1 MSGFFRTFWPYVH
14 RYRWIIALAYLASLL
29 ATLITLSIGL
39 FINARLDMVL
49 ADPDLI
55 QTLGEFI
62 SIIVVFIV
70 VSAVLNFTRIYAMA
84 WAGARYI
91 HDLRRDVFA
100 KILNRGELLID
111 DESSGELQTRVIA
124 DTTALDKFLSVTL
137 PSLFTTAISLVGS
150 VAGVLYINT
159 TLALLCGLGAI
170 VLCIPLVLFIN
181 PLRKR
186 GEHIQAAMAL
196 AGRQAGEAFR
206 NSSMVHAFNQSG
218 RERARFKD
226 SSDDIATHSLAAV
239 RLQTLI
245 STVVNTCM
253 FILLVMIIWFGALQI
268 ERDEASIGELV
279 SFAYFAILL
288 ISSGIGLV
296 EIVTGLGVAV
306 GNTRKIVDILNV
318 PNDPLHE
325 GARSISSA
333 VRIEFL
339 DVSYQYPTRN
349 MEALSH
355 VNLSL
360 EPGQRI
366 AFVGT
371 SGSGKSTFF
380 KLLLRLHEPT
390 SGKIVGDGID
400 ASEYSLKSWR
410 TQFGFVP
417 QTEYLI
423 SGSVSENIGYGKTD
437 PTREEIEAAAMSAN
451 AHEFITELPDSYETD
466 LGEVGSRL
474 SGGQKQRIS
483 LARAILV
490 KPRIYLLDEATSSLD
505 AESEQAVES
514 ALDRL
519 AATSTL
525 LIIAHRLHTVR
536 HADRIVVLDAGCIVA
551 EGTHEELHASQ
562 PVYQKLISAY
572 RQ

>member
-1 MSGFFRTFWPYVH
+1 MSGFFHTFWPYVY

-29 ATLITLSIGL
+29 TTVIALSIGL

-49 ADPDLI
+49 ADPELI
-55 QTLGEFI
+55 DTLGEFI

-70 VSAVLNFTRIYAMA
+70 INAVLTFISRYAMA
-84 WAGARYI
+84 WTGARYI
-91 HDLRRDVFA
+91 HNLRRDVFA
-100 KILNRGELLID
+100 KILTRGELLID

-124 DTTALDKFLSVTL
+124 DTAALDKFLSGTL
-137 PSLFTTAISLVGS
+137 PSLFTTAIRLIGS

-170 VLCIPLVLFIN
+170 VLCIPLAFFIN
-181 PLRKR
+181 PLRKL
-186 GEHIQAAMAL
+186 GERTQTAMAL

-206 NSSMVHAFNQSG
+206 NSSMVHAFNQIG
-218 RERARFKD
+218 KERARFKD
-226 SSDDIATHSLAAV
+226 SSDDIATHTFAAV
-239 RLQTLI
+239 RLQTII
-245 STVVNTCM
+245 STVVNTCL
-253 FILLVMIIWFGALQI
+253 FILIGMIIWFGALQI
-268 ERDEASIGELV
+268 ERDEASIAELA
-279 SFAYFAILL
+279 SFTYFAILL
-288 ISSGIGLV
+288 ISSGIMLV
-296 EIVTGLGVAV
+296 EIVTGLGVTV

-325 GARSISSA
+325 GARTISSA

-339 DVSYQYPTRN
+339 DVSYQYPTRK

-360 EPGQRI
+360 EPGKRI

-400 ASEYSLKSWR
+400 ASEYSLQSWR
-410 TQFGFVP
+410 SQFGFVP

-437 PTREEIEAAAMSAN
+437 PTQEEIESAAMSAN
-451 AHEFITELPDSYETD
+451 AHEFISDLPDSYETD

-490 KPRIYLLDEATSSLD
+490 KPGIYLLDEATSSLD
-505 AESEQAVES
+505 AESEQAVER
-514 ALDRL
+514 AIDRL
-519 AATSTL
+519 AATSTVL
-525 LIIAHRLHTVR
+525 VIAHRLHTVR
-536 HADRIVVLDAGCIVA
+536 HADQIVVLDAGRIVA
-551 EGTHEELHASQ
+551 TGTHEELHASQ
-562 PVYQKLISAY
+562 PIYQKLISTY

>member
-1 MSGFFRTFWPYVH
+1 MVGMHFNQSGR
-14 RYRWIIALAYLASLL
+14 
-29 ATLITLSIGL
+29 AT
-39 FINARLDMVL
+39 
-49 ADPDLI
+49 
-55 QTLGEFI
+55 
-62 SIIVVFIV
+62 
-70 VSAVLNFTRIYAMA
+70 
-84 WAGARYI
+84 W
-91 HDLRRDVFA
+91 RDVFA
-100 KILNRGELLID
+100 KILTRF
-111 DESSGELQTRVIA
+111 SGELQTRVIA
-124 DTTALDKFLSVTL
+124 NTTALDKFVGKLA
-137 PSLFTTAISLVGS
+137 SLFMVGS
-150 VAGVLYINT
+150 AGVLYINT

-181 PLRKR
+181 PL
-186 GEHIQAAMAL
+186 HIQAAMAL

-218 RERARFKD
+218 RERARFKT
-226 SSDDIATHSLAAV
+226 SDDIATHSLAAV

-245 STVVNTCM
+245 STVVNVCM

-349 MEALSH
+349 IEALSH

-360 EPGQRI
+360 ETGQRI

-400 ASEYSLKSWR
+400 ASEYSLQSWR